1 MTKCEDFFK
10 ALSDQTRQSILK
22 MLERKQMC
30 VCEIAQ
36 AFDVSQP
43 TISHHLDILKR
54 TGLIESK
61 RKGQNIYYSLNRDW
75 FKECCCDFLS
85 MFECCLD
92 MVKTDK
98 IVEKPGEKKQAVKR
112 AEKAQADQTKS

>member
-10 ALSDQTRQSILK
+10 ALSDETRQSILK

-54 TGLIESK
+54 AGLIESK
-61 RKGQNIYYSLNRDW
+61 RKGQNIYYSFNKDW
-75 FKECCCDFLS
+75 FKECCGDFLS
-85 MFECCLD
+85 MFDCC
-92 MVKTDK
+92 TDFLKIRK
-98 IVEKPGEKKQAVKR
+98 IVKEPKKQEIK
-112 AEKAQADQTKS
+112 

>member
-10 ALSDQTRQSILK
+10 ALSDDTRQSILK
-22 MLERKQMC
+22 MLEQKEMC
-30 VCEIAQ
+30 VSEIAQ

-54 TGLIESK
+54 TGLIESE

-92 MVKTDK
+92 IAKIDK
-98 IVEKPGEKKQAVKR
+98 VVEKTGEKKR
-112 AEKAQADQTKS
+112 AREKS